1 MKEKIIFVII
11 GLLIGLIIGVGG
23 CIIYNNINRNINNNF
38 EHVEP
43 RKEFGNMNKIEMNKN
58 NKENINNDMPLK
70 NES

>member
-43 RKEFGNMNKIEMNKN
+43 RKEFGNMNKN
-58 NKENINNDMPLK
+58 NKENINNDIPLK